1 MFDPFMGEILTINRI
16 QSTGADDIYK
26 LPEILVIFRNAS
38 GQTGVITAGKEPG
51 EYHGNIKISHS

>member
-1 MFDPFMGEILTINRI
+1 MNIKRI

-26 LPEILVIFRNAS
+26 LPEILVIFSNGS
-38 GQTGVITAGKEPG
+38 GQTGVRTAGKEPG